1 MHLFLKFLNSY
12 CEIMEDNTG
21 FITPNLKKS
30 SPKSAEI
37 WKHFQKN
44 VQLLQAKCNFC
55 NTTMSYKAPKMLK
68 YHLKTQHG
76 LDLDM
81 KPQNDNKVIYI

>member
-1 MHLFLKFLNSY
+1 
-12 CEIMEDNTG
+12 MEDNTG

-55 NTTMSYKAPKMLK
+55 NTTMSYKVNKKQSNKMLK

-81 KPQNDNKVIYI
+81 KPQNANKVIYI